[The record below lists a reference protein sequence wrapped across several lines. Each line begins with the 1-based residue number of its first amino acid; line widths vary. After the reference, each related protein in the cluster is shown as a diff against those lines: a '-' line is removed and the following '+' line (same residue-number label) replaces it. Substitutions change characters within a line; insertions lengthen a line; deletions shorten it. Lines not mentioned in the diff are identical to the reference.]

1 MNPSSVGV
9 TSLVYQEK
17 RLKDVQLSG
26 TKVAV
31 TQISGDLSSES
42 RHTLVQLEHAKPI
55 PVLRGRPSVVEPG
68 RLEGG
73 GLDRCV

>member
-1 MNPSSVGV
+1 MTN
-9 TSLVYQEK
+9 LVYQEK

-31 TQISGDLSSES
+31 TQISGYPSSDS
-42 RHTLVQLEHAKPI
+42 SHTLVQLEHVK
-55 PVLRGRPSVVEPG
+55 PVLQRRPSVIEPG

-73 GLDRCV
+73 LNRGV

>member
-1 MNPSSVGV
+1 MTN
-9 TSLVYQEK
+9 LVYQEK

-31 TQISGDLSSES
+31 TQISGYPCSDSS
-42 RHTLVQLEHAKPI
+42 HTLVQLEHVK
-55 PVLRGRPSVVEPG
+55 PVLQRRPSVIEPR

-73 GLDRCV
+73 LNRGV